1 VLGAGPTLPALL
13 QPGAQEKQIL
23 TWARRSRKLA
33 VRALGL
39 ERAQVYADELTR
51 RETISEDEQMEA
63 LTKDLN
69 RFTWWIVSL
78 TA

>member
-1 VLGAGPTLPALL
+1 M
-13 QPGAQEKQIL
+13 L
-23 TWARRSRKLA
+23 TWARRSRKLD
-33 VRALGL
+33 VRARWL
-39 ERAQVYADELTR
+39 ERAQDYADGLTR
-51 RETISEDEQMEA
+51 RETISEDEQTEA

>member
-1 VLGAGPTLPALL
+1 
-13 QPGAQEKQIL
+13 
-23 TWARRSRKLA
+23 
-33 VRALGL
+33 L
-39 ERAQVYADELTR
+39 ERAQDYADELTG
-51 RETISEDEQMEA
+51 RETISEDEQMKA